1 MQILNPTPQA
11 VYTGVANAFSR
22 ISSTEGVR
30 TLWRGVN
37 SVVLGAGPAHAL
49 YFGTYEFCKDL
60 FGANAT
66 QGHHPFATGIF
77 VALIT
82 VLIGI
87 QIDKI
92 NLIFRSC
99 RSMCNNSK

>member
-1 MQILNPTPQA
+1 MQILHPEQQA
-11 VYTGVANAFSR
+11 IYSGVINAISR

-66 QGHHPFATGIF
+66 QGHHPIATGMFLSRF
-77 VALIT
+77 VL
-82 VLIGI
+82 
-87 QIDKI
+87 
-92 NLIFRSC
+92 
-99 RSMCNNSK
+99 

>member
-1 MQILNPTPQA
+1 MQTRMQIINPKPQA
-11 VYTGVANAFSR
+11 VYTGVGNAIAR
-22 ISSTEGVR
+22 ISTTEGVR
-30 TLWRGVN
+30 TLWRGIN

-77 VALIT
+77 LTNFDYISWES
-82 VLIGI
+82 
-87 QIDKI
+87 KI
-92 NLIFRSC
+92 NLIFLGVAGA
-99 RSMCNNSK
+99 

>member
-11 VYTGVANAFSR
+11 VYTGVGNAFSR
-22 ISSTEGVR
+22 IASTEGVR

-77 VALIT
+77 LSRSLLTIT
-82 VLIGI
+82 LKEFK
-87 QIDKI
+87 IDEI
-92 NLIFRSC
+92 NNF
-99 RSMCNNSK
+99 